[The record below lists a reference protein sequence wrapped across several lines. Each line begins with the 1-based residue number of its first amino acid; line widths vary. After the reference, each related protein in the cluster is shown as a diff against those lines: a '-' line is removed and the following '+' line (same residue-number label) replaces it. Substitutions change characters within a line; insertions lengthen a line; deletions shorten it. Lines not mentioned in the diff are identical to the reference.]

1 MKNRNKII
9 SLLLGIL
16 SFAGAA
22 LFTSCE
28 DYLTIT
34 PTDKIV
40 EEEFWQDKNDLQNA
54 LTACYSRMI
63 QQDMMQRYI
72 LWGEIR
78 SDNLEKTTGVTA
90 TDIQNVMNA
99 NLLSTSWIF
108 DWTSF
113 YNLINYCNK
122 VLVHG
127 PEIVA
132 NDESFSKGDWQPME
146 AEAVTLRAL
155 SHYYLVRTFG
165 EVPYVTTDYN
175 NDSQDFLIG
184 QSSQIEVLDSI
195 IMDLESVKD
204 FAMKDYGNTVE
215 NKGRITRNAVYTLLA
230 DVYLWRA
237 SYKQGNPDV
246 VSADGSS
253 AESDYQKCV
262 EYCDY
267 VTNTMIADYIESLNK
282 SGSVLGIV
290 TEEDVK
296 LENMFIQN
304 ANNPSAMGMKFSSV
318 TGAYNYIFGQG
329 NSRES
334 IFELQFDGTY
344 NINNMELSYFWNAKD
359 QKAGTMCCATAL
371 LSNIE
376 NNPGN
381 AIPSS
386 LFTKTDYRRWETAMY
401 TAGDQTEYPLAKYN
415 YNTSTQYN
423 GTQTSGMRDNTLS
436 TFTQQST
443 YKGTNNNANW
453 IVYRLSDV
461 VLMKAEALA
470 QLYDDE
476 EHLKEAFNLV
486 REVFKRS
493 NPYAYQNA
501 TSATDSLNFE
511 TFTDKL
517 SMTQLVM
524 NERQREFLGEGKR
537 WFDLVRFAQRNGNT
551 VEMMRYLTRKYSDNQ
566 DAVKAKMA
574 TLPSLFSPIY
584 TTEIKNNP
592 LLHQNEVWGTS
603 ESTSRTDNM

>member
-1 MKNRNKII
+1 M
-9 SLLLGIL
+9 LGIL
-16 SFAGAA
+16 SVAA
-22 LFTSCE
+22 TGLFSSCE

-40 EEEFWQDKNDLQNA
+40 EEEFWQDKNDLRNA

-72 LWGEIR
+72 LWGEVR

-108 DWTSF
+108 NWTPF
-113 YNLINYCNK
+113 YNVINYCNK
-122 VLVHG
+122 VLTHG

-132 NDESFSKGDWQPME
+132 NDESFSNGDWQPMR
-146 AEAVTLRAL
+146 AEAITLRAL

-175 NDSQDFLIG
+175 NDSQDFRIA

-204 FAMKDYGNTVE
+204 VAMKDYGNTVE
-215 NKGRITRNAVYTLLA
+215 NKGRITRKAVYTLLA

-237 SYKQGNPDV
+237 SYKQGNPDIQ
-246 VSADGSS
+246 SADGST

-262 EYCDY
+262 DYCEF
-267 VTNTMIADYIESLNK
+267 VTNQMIADYIESLNK
-282 SGSVLGIV
+282 SGTVLGTV

-304 ANNPSAMGMKFSSV
+304 ATNNAAGAGMKFTSQ

-329 NSRES
+329 NSREG

-359 QKAGTMCCATAL
+359 QKAGTMECASAL
-371 LSNIE
+371 FSSIE
-376 NNPGN
+376 NNTAN

-401 TAGDQTEYPLAKYN
+401 TAADQTEYPLAKYN
-415 YNTSTQYN
+415 YNTSSQYN

-436 TFTQQST
+436 TFTQQTT
-443 YKGTNNNANW
+443 YKGTQNSANW

-461 VLMKAEALA
+461 VLMKAEALV

-501 TSATDSLNFE
+501 TSPTDSLNFE
-511 TFTDKL
+511 NYSNQTT
-517 SMTQLVM
+517 MTQLVM
-524 NERQREFLGEGKR
+524 NERQREFFGEGKR
-537 WFDLVRFAQRNGNT
+537 WYDLVRYAQRNGGT
-551 VEMMRYLTRKYSDNQ
+551 TEMLRYLVRKYSDNQ
-566 DAVKAKMA
+566 DAVRAKLA

-584 TTEIKNNP
+584 TNEIKNNP